1 MGSPALG
8 SEMARKSTKGAR
20 KELIRQMSED
30 SMSATAKSEAALDDG
45 LRYILTG
52 YAMKRVQY
60 KNTLYFLENSY
71 EILTL
76 LINNLMI

>member
-1 MGSPALG
+1 
-8 SEMARKSTKGAR
+8 
-20 KELIRQMSED
+20 
-30 SMSATAKSEAALDDG
+30 MSATAKSEAALDDG